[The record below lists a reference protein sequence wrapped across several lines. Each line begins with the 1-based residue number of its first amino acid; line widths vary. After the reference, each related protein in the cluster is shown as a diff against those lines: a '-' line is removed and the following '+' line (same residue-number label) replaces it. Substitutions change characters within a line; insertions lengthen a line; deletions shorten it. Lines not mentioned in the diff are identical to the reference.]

1 MGHKAWKL
9 QLLLWDLQDWAQGL
23 KAAMGMRGT
32 PCSPERAQYMLQE
45 HQAYK
50 VSHSPKVLG
59 LSDVTPSLPP
69 IPVTFLCLLTNFV
82 LFHPPLDSILPSPSC
97 WTSAKPQ
104 PTGH

>member
-9 QLLLWDLQDWAQGL
+9 QMLLWDLQDWAQGL

-45 HQAYK
+45 HREYK

-59 LSDVTPSLPP
+59 LSDVPP
-69 IPVTFLCLLTNFV
+69 RYPPFL
-82 LFHPPLDSILPSPSC
+82 
-97 WTSAKPQ
+97 
-104 PTGH
+104 